1 MLNNSNYGGPFL
13 FPLFAVIPDD
23 QSVKNV
29 HDAYD
34 VYVNDDFIGKKELVA
49 ETEDIENVLDF
60 IRKSGVENAFA
71 ELKGDHYI
79 VRLRDED
86 ELEHVKQILK
96 VYLSN
101 R

>member
-34 VYVNDDFIGKKELVA
+34 VYVNDDFIGKKKSWWLK
-49 ETEDIENVLDF
+49 
-60 IRKSGVENAFA
+60 RKISRMCSTLYESQ
-71 ELKGDHYI
+71 ESKTPS
-79 VRLRDED
+79 
-86 ELEHVKQILK
+86 
-96 VYLSN
+96 LS
-101 R
+101 